1 MEGGSHETIYQWIW
15 QGKARKD
22 PDIADLYKHLKHGRR
37 RRKRGNYN
45 DSRGILINRVGIEQ
59 RPEVVD
65 KRTRLGDLEADFMM
79 GKAHKSALLVI
90 TDRSTLLTRLTKV
103 DTRKQMLS
111 RIPKSFIKTLTVDND
126 KGFANHASIAKTLGG
141 YIRTK
146 GRLKTE
152 LA

>member
-1 MEGGSHETIYQWIW
+1 
-15 QGKARKD
+15 
-22 PDIADLYKHLKHGRR
+22 
-37 RRKRGNYN
+37 
-45 DSRGILINRVGIEQ
+45 
-59 RPEVVD
+59 
-65 KRTRLGDLEADFMM
+65 MM

-90 TDRSTLLTRLTKV
+90 TDRTTLLTRLTKV